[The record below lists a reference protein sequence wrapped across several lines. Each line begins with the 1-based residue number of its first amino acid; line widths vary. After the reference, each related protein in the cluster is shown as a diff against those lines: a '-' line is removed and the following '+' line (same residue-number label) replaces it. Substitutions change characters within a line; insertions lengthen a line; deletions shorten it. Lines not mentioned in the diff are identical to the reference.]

1 VKFLYTVKETK
12 VALARGTT
20 SIYKLINEG
29 RLDAVKF
36 GRQTYIKAPSIEALV
51 DALEPI
57 QTPTMKAALEAQAER
72 DSPQPSEAEQS
83 GGRRQAAKSPKP
95 LRLLR
100 RHIKAPLGT

>member
-1 VKFLYTVKETK
+1 VKFLYTIKETK

-20 SIYKLINEG
+20 SVYKLINEG

-36 GRQTYIKAPSIEALV
+36 GRQTYIKARSIDALI

-72 DSPQPSEAEQS
+72 DTPQPLEATQS
-83 GGRRQAAKSPKP
+83 DLSVSRRSARSRFGHAVPRSTT
-95 LRLLR
+95 
-100 RHIKAPLGT
+100 AT